1 MSLSAIP
8 KTVRRLVFAR
18 ANGRCQYCQLAQIGQ
33 AAVFHVNHIVP
44 RSKGGSTD
52 ESNLALQCPYC
63 SFRKA
68 DKTTACDPAN
78 NQVALLFHPLRQSW
92 REHFAFDAVAHC
104 FGLTPAGRA
113 TVAALGMND
122 PLPLLARRIQMQV
135 GILTAS
141 DSSEI

>member
-52 ESNLALQCPYC
+52 ESNLA
-63 SFRKA
+63 
-68 DKTTACDPAN
+68 
-78 NQVALLFHPLRQSW
+78 
-92 REHFAFDAVAHC
+92 
-104 FGLTPAGRA
+104 
-113 TVAALGMND
+113 
-122 PLPLLARRIQMQV
+122 RRIQMQV